1 MLLFSKIE
9 SKRTIVAGLLPI
21 TYFYHTVDCLQT
33 IGVCEQRTVR
43 LFLIDR
49 IFVSNVFMS
58 IENIR

>member
-1 MLLFSKIE
+1 MVLLS
-9 SKRTIVAGLLPI
+9 I

-33 IGVCEQRTVR
+33 IGVCEQSTVR